1 MIYLV
6 ISVFLITAFIWLY
19 LKKDIFYPAV
29 CVNIIFALVL
39 LGYEITSDIYAF
51 QLNDATLIFLLC
63 NVLTFTLSC
72 LLTES
77 VLDLNIRKVNNAIY
91 SIPSKKV
98 HNVGLLVISFS
109 MIYICM
115 RLSNYQFGTSL
126 LSYMN
131 LIRDADVEDTSRNFS
146 AYMQPIILTTF
157 ALFIWSKK
165 FTNTKVSKTFTLLV
179 FIVFIFAIILN
190 TGKQIVFMV
199 IISYA
204 FIVGV
209 NRVKHYVY
217 LITAVGVLFSLYMLF
232 LRGLPGGMA
241 YYLSMYLV
249 SPIIAFQEFYFQ
261 QVSNSASSHV
271 FWFFERL
278 MGLLTGGVS
287 MSLHKE
293 FVWVGLPTNVYTAF
307 SDYVYISAELSY
319 LMMVIHGCIS
329 GVLWRLS
336 RNYISVKIFYSYFI
350 YTFSFIFYHES
361 FMTNISSWI
370 QITLCI
376 IVFSQ
381 FLKAQKIK

>member
-6 ISVFLITAFIWLY
+6 ISVFLITAFICLY

-146 AYMQPIILTTF
+146 AYMQPIILTDR
-157 ALFIWSKK
+157 K
-165 FTNTKVSKTFTLLV
+165 
-179 FIVFIFAIILN
+179 
-190 TGKQIVFMV
+190 
-199 IISYA
+199 
-204 FIVGV
+204 
-209 NRVKHYVY
+209 
-217 LITAVGVLFSLYMLF
+217 
-232 LRGLPGGMA
+232 
-241 YYLSMYLV
+241 
-249 SPIIAFQEFYFQ
+249 
-261 QVSNSASSHV
+261 
-271 FWFFERL
+271 
-278 MGLLTGGVS
+278 
-287 MSLHKE
+287 
-293 FVWVGLPTNVYTAF
+293 
-307 SDYVYISAELSY
+307 
-319 LMMVIHGCIS
+319 
-329 GVLWRLS
+329 
-336 RNYISVKIFYSYFI
+336 SV
-350 YTFSFIFYHES
+350 
-361 FMTNISSWI
+361 
-370 QITLCI
+370 
-376 IVFSQ
+376 V
-381 FLKAQKIK
+381 

>member
-1 MIYLV
+1 MIYLI
-6 ISVFLITAFIWLY
+6 ISVFVIMALLCLY
-19 LKKDIFYPAV
+19 LKKDVFYPAA
-29 CVNIIFALVL
+29 CVNFIFAMVL
-39 LGYEITSDIYAF
+39 LGYELTSDIYVF
-51 QLNDATLIFLLC
+51 QLDDATLIFLLG

-91 SIPSKKV
+91 KVTSKKV
-98 HNVGLLVISFS
+98 HNIGVFVILFS
-109 MIYICM
+109 MVYILM

-131 LIRDADVEDTSRNFS
+131 SIRDADVEDTSRNFS
-146 AYMQPIILTTF
+146 AYLQPVILTTF
-157 ALFIWSKK
+157 ALFIWSNKY
-165 FTNTKVSKTFTLLV
+165 TNAKVSKTFTLLV
-179 FIVFIFAIILN
+179 FIIFMFAIILN

-209 NRVKHYVY
+209 TRAKHYAY
-217 LITAVGVLFSLYMLF
+217 LIAAVGVLFSLYMIF
-232 LRGLPGGMA
+232 LRGLSGGME

-249 SPIIAFQEFYFQ
+249 SPVIAFQEFYFQ

-278 MGLLTGGVS
+278 MGLLTGGAS

-307 SDYVYISAELSY
+307 SDYVYISMGLSY

-336 RNYISVKIFYSYFI
+336 RNYMSVKIFYSYFI
-350 YTFSFIFYHES
+350 YTFAFIFYHES

-370 QITLCI
+370 QIAFCVMI
-376 IVFSQ
+376 FSQ
-381 FLKAQKIK
+381 FVKAQKIK